1 MRTVLQ
7 ILLGSFATFLTAQY
21 KGILETETESN
32 IQDWKYTLDRSPELQ
47 LLAMPL
53 ATSQEARATPPQCS
67 RKRAQQF
74 KNDKS
79 LYNTK
84 KRIKRI
90 LFSGAKTWLTD
101 VATKTN
107 NN

>member
-1 MRTVLQ
+1 
-7 ILLGSFATFLTAQY
+7 LTAQY

-32 IQDWKYTLDRSPELQ
+32 IQDWKYTLDRLPELQ
-47 LLAMPL
+47 LLATPL
-53 ATSQEARATPPQCS
+53 ATPQEARATPPQCS

-90 LFSGAKTWLTD
+90 LFSGTKTWLTD